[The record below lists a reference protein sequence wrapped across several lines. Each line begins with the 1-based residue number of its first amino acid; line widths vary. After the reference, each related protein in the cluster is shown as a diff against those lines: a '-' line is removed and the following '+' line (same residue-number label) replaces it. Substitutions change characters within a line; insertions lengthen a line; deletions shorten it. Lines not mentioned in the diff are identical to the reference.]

1 VDVRFGPLAWAG
13 HAATKEHDVNDAI
26 LRLLR
31 SQSPHYLT
39 PGAISVLVGQGAE
52 GTLGQEPA
60 AEVGAALDGLRGSS
74 DAAVLDA
81 CPVCGRVGE
90 VWTVPEN
97 VPDDPAA
104 PVGLSDDEA
113 EETLGPLIEEGA
125 IELGERVELVENEC
139 CLRSAR
145 PWRRTP
151 RPV

>member
-1 VDVRFGPLAWAG
+1 VTDTVL
-13 HAATKEHDVNDAI
+13 K
-26 LRLLR
+26 LLR

-39 PGAISVLVGQGAE
+39 PGAVSVLVGQGAE

-60 AEVGAALDGLRGSS
+60 PEVAAALEELRASG
-74 DAAVLDA
+74 DAVAMPA

-97 VPDDPAA
+97 AAEAPTA
-104 PVGLSDDEA
+104 PVGLTDDETQD
-113 EETLGPLIEEGA
+113 TLAPLIEEGA

>member
-1 VDVRFGPLAWAG
+1 MTDEILDV
-13 HAATKEHDVNDAI
+13 
-26 LRLLR
+26 LR
-31 SQSPHYLT
+31 SQSPHCLT
-39 PGAISVLVGQGAE
+39 PGAVSVLVGQGAE

-60 AEVGAALDGLRGSS
+60 PEVAAALQQLRASG
-74 DAAVLDA
+74 DAVALPS

-97 VPDDPAA
+97 APDDAA
-104 PVGLSDDEA
+104 DAVGLTDDET
-113 EETLGPLIEEGA
+113 EDTLAPLIEEGA